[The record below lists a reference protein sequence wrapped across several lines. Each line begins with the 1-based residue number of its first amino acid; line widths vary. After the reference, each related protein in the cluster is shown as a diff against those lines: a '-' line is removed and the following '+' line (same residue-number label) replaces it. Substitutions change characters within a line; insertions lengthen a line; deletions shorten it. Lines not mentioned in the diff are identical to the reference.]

1 MYEKKA
7 KEEEANAR
15 RAEKLVKELE
25 RKEREWIAKLKEAQ
39 AVQEYA
45 FEELEGALMK
55 GQADLSLSTTQGS
68 GGSPKKV
75 KAKATATAKR

>member
-7 KEEEANAR
+7 KEEAPNAR

-75 KAKATATAKR
+75 KATAKR